1 MIDWKIIAVG
11 LICLTIIESIA
22 LLKGVNG
29 ALFTTVVGAICMVIG
44 WRIPMDERKA
54 IEVKL

>member
-1 MIDWKIIAVG
+1 MIDWKIIVVA

-22 LLKGVNG
+22 LIKGING
-29 ALFTTVVGAICMVIG
+29 ALFTVVVGAICGVIG
-44 WRIPMDERKA
+44 WRIPMERDG